1 MCSYYEAASSPG
13 YSRDPQNG
21 AEPLDSSD
29 EGYDY
34 QEPIPTILAKNFTAD
49 VSNMILRKGL
59 ARTKVVA
66 QLQSDSIICD
76 RTEDY
81 CYALW
86 SFDGNQN
93 VTLNKQGEFPLK
105 SIVPCNLML

>member
-1 MCSYYEAASSPG
+1 MCSYYEAASSPE

-34 QEPIPTILAKNFTAD
+34 QEPIPTILAKKFTAD

-59 ARTKVVA
+59 AHTKVSLPNCRVT
-66 QLQSDSIICD
+66 QSSATEP
-76 RTEDY
+76 RTIAMH
-81 CYALW
+81 CGV
-86 SFDGNQN
+86 STG
-93 VTLNKQGEFPLK
+93 TK
-105 SIVPCNLML
+105 M